1 MQNENVTAVGLDH
14 TSMASMGICPAETY
28 KHNDLYDLSMFENCK
43 VRKEPIYIHKRR
55 DDGSVSATEVP
66 QHFALVNEM
75 GQPLPCRPVSKGYKL
90 VSHLDLYRQ
99 QALMLHSHSDIPLN
113 NVSVTDKLFD
123 GGTRAVR
130 TIHFDD
136 VRLDMPLKH
145 GGTDGQ
151 VARMDIINS
160 VDMSWAFQAFA
171 GAYRAYCRN
180 TQVFGGKAV
189 YHSKQR
195 HTKHL
200 NVNAIMKNAV
210 VNVTTYHRNRAYYDN
225 LRNAA
230 INEERFVDVME
241 KTLCRRADV
250 GAVVTSDDTKKVN
263 VKLLGQMVTRFRN
276 ETNSCGHNMWAAY
289 NALTHYSTHVGED
302 VEYER
307 EDKDGNMV
315 ATTAHARRHS
325 PARVPHVQMKRQR
338 EVQAVLNS
346 NIWFDTLRAA
356 A

>member
-1 MQNENVTAVGLDH
+1 MENVDH

-28 KHNDLYDLSMFENCK
+28 QHNNLFDLSMFADCK
-43 VRKEPIYIHKRR
+43 VHKEPIYTHHRR
-55 DDGSVSATEVP
+55 DDGSLSAREVP
-66 QHFALVNEM
+66 QQFALVNSM

-99 QALMLHSHSDIPLN
+99 QAAMLQASDIPTE
-113 NVSVTDKLFD
+113 SVTVKDQIFD

-130 TIHFDD
+130 TVHFDD
-136 VRLDMPLKH
+136 VRLDMPLMR

-195 HTKHL
+195 HTRHL
-200 NVNAIMKNAV
+200 NVNAIMQNAV
-210 VNVTTYHRNRAYYDN
+210 VGVDTFHRNRAYYDN

-241 KTLCRRADV
+241 KTLCRRADT
-250 GAVVTSDDTKKVN
+250 GAVVTSDETKKVN

-276 ETNSCGHNMWAAY
+276 ETNSCGYNMWAAY

-302 VEYER
+302 VEWER
-307 EDKDGNMV
+307 EDKDGNIV
-315 ATTAHARRHS
+315 ATTAHARHHS

-346 NIWFDTLRAA
+346 NIWFDTFRAA